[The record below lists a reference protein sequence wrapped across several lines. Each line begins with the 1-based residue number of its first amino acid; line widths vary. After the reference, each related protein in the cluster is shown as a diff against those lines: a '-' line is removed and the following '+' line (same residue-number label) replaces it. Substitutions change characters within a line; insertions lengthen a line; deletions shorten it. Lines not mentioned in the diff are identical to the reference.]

1 VNESKKRAARVLVV
15 DDEPGIREFVERTLQ
30 LAGHDTAVA
39 ADGAAALSIAAGSD
53 QPFDL
58 LLTDLR
64 MPGMGGDELA
74 RRVRA
79 RQPEIK
85 VLYLTGFSDQL
96 FKDKGAMWEGEAYLD
111 KPVSAT
117 GLLQAVS
124 LLLHGEIDRSTLGS
138 LTNQTR

>member
-1 VNESKKRAARVLVV
+1 VSEVKKRAARVLVV
-15 DDEPGIREFVERTLQ
+15 DDEPGVREFVARSLQ
-30 LAGHDTAVA
+30 LAGHEPVVA
-39 ADGAAALSIAAGSD
+39 EDGPGALAILGSSD
-53 QPFDL
+53 APFDL

-64 MPGMGGDELA
+64 MPGIGGDELA

-117 GLLQAVS
+117 GLLEAVS
-124 LLLHGEIDRSTLGS
+124 LLLYGEIDRRTLRS
-138 LTNQTR
+138 LANPAR